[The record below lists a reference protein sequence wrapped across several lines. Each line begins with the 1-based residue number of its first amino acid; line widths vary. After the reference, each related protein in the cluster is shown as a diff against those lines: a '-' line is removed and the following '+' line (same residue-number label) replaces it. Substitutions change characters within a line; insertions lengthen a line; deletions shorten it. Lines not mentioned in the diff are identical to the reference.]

1 MCESDHNIRILA
13 DDNKYTLIGQ
23 GNTSEILE
31 YSDDVVLKLFRE
43 GFPFDAIEREWL
55 STTALQERFE
65 DTPKALELVRYND
78 RYGILYERIFGNDM
92 MNIAL
97 TQPLRQKEYGEILA
111 DIHLKMHEVSVPVP
125 DTIHQKL
132 SRDITAGIGLTDEEK
147 QKVLAILESKPNK
160 FFLCHFDF
168 HPGNVMVTEDR
179 YYVIDWMTCCSG
191 DPAADVARFILLMTY
206 GEPLYADSA
215 RRLLITAGM
224 NKIRKSYL
232 ERYITESGI
241 EREEIKSWLVPVAA
255 ARLSEMITD
264 HERDNLIQLIR
275 ETDLI
280 SS

>member
-1 MCESDHNIRILA
+1 MCESDYNIRILA

-65 DTPKALELVRYND
+65 DTPKALELVRYNG
-78 RYGILYERIFGNDM
+78 RFGILYERIFGNDM

-111 DIHLKMHEVSVPVP
+111 DIHLKMHEVSVPLP

-255 ARLSEMITD
+255 ARLSEMLTE
-264 HERDNLIQLIR
+264 HEREILVELIR
-275 ETDLI
+275 ENL
-280 SS
+280 

>member
-1 MCESDHNIRILA
+1 MCESDYNIRILA

-65 DTPKALELVRYND
+65 DTPKALELVRYNG
-78 RYGILYERIFGNDM
+78 RFGILYERIFGNDM

-111 DIHLKMHEVSVPVP
+111 DIHLKMHEVSVPLP

-255 ARLSEMITD
+255 ARLSEMLTD
-264 HERDNLIQLIR
+264 HEREILVELIR
-275 ETDLI
+275 ENL
-280 SS
+280 

>member
-1 MCESDHNIRILA
+1 MCESDYNIRILA
-13 DDNKYTLIGQ
+13 DDNKYALIGQ

-55 STTALQERFE
+55 STTALQEKFE
-65 DTPKALELVRYND
+65 DTPKALELVRYNG
-78 RYGILYERIFGNDM
+78 RFGILYERIFGNDM

-111 DIHLKMHEVSVPVP
+111 DIHLKMHEVSVPLP

-255 ARLSEMITD
+255 ARLSEMLTD
-264 HERDNLIQLIR
+264 HEREILVELIR
-275 ETDLI
+275 ENL
-280 SS
+280 

>member
-1 MCESDHNIRILA
+1 MCESDYNIRILA

-55 STTALQERFE
+55 STTALQEKFE
-65 DTPKALELVRYND
+65 DTPKALELVRYNG
-78 RYGILYERIFGNDM
+78 RFGILYERIFGNDM

-111 DIHLKMHEVSVPVP
+111 DIHLKMHEVSVPLP

-255 ARLSEMITD
+255 ARLSEMLTD
-264 HERDNLIQLIR
+264 HEREILVELIR
-275 ETDLI
+275 ENL
-280 SS
+280 

>member
-1 MCESDHNIRILA
+1 MCESDYNIRILA

-65 DTPKALELVRYND
+65 DTPKALELVRYNG

-111 DIHLKMHEVSVPVP
+111 DIHLKMHEVSVPLP

-255 ARLSEMITD
+255 ARLSEMLTD
-264 HERDNLIQLIR
+264 HEREILVELIR
-275 ETDLI
+275 ENL
-280 SS
+280 

>member
-1 MCESDHNIRILA
+1 MCESDYNIRILA

-65 DTPKALELVRYND
+65 DTPKALELVRYNG

-111 DIHLKMHEVSVPVP
+111 DIHLKMHEVNVPLP

-255 ARLSEMITD
+255 ARLSEMLTD
-264 HERDNLIQLIR
+264 HEREILVELIR
-275 ETDLI
+275 ENL
-280 SS
+280 

>member
-1 MCESDHNIRILA
+1 MCESDYNIRILA

-65 DTPKALELVRYND
+65 DTPKALELVRYNG

-111 DIHLKMHEVSVPVP
+111 DIHLKMHEVNVPLP

-224 NKIRKSYL
+224 TKIRKSYL

-255 ARLSEMITD
+255 ARLSEMLTD
-264 HERDNLIQLIR
+264 HEREILVELIR
-275 ETDLI
+275 ENL
-280 SS
+280 

>member
-1 MCESDHNIRILA
+1 MCESDYNIRILA

-65 DTPKALELVRYND
+65 DTPKALELVRYNG
-78 RYGILYERIFGNDM
+78 RFGILYERIFGNDM

-111 DIHLKMHEVSVPVP
+111 DIHLKMHEVNVPLP

-255 ARLSEMITD
+255 ARLSEMLTD
-264 HERDNLIQLIR
+264 HEREILVELIR
-275 ETDLI
+275 ENL
-280 SS
+280 

>member
-1 MCESDHNIRILA
+1 MCESDYNIRILA

-65 DTPKALELVRYND
+65 DTPKALELVRYNG

-111 DIHLKMHEVSVPVP
+111 DIHLKMHEVSVPLP

-255 ARLSEMITD
+255 ARLSEMLTE
-264 HERDNLIQLIR
+264 HEREILVELIR
-275 ETDLI
+275 ENL
-280 SS
+280 